1 MSKLITST
9 GFNSNHALPKPI
21 EAVERGQDYIKWGS
35 KNDYPFFLIDM
46 YGGSAWHQ
54 GILKTKTYY
63 IAGGGIEV
71 VSGQLEELIE
81 NKYSDFRL
89 DEVMKKCAFDFEL
102 FDAFAVCG
110 TWNKEGT
117 RVVRW
122 EHIDIDDIRMN
133 EDESMYYLSDDW
145 SARKQTPEKTNFREI
160 APLNMMRKSGK
171 FLIYYKSASKKS
183 KGELG
188 LYPKPNYSG
197 GLTAINTDYLISR
210 YHLFEI
216 SNGFKGGTL
225 INLANGQPQT
235 REEADAIRDQI
246 KGDTVSVEDANEVII
261 TFSDGNENAP
271 SVLSL
276 NGNDLADRYNLTEK
290 AVQQNILVAHS
301 ATNPLLFGIKTEGQ
315 LGGTTELLESY
326 EIFKSLYVQARQE
339 CLEYVLNKMVKL
351 SGLQGELRLKEA
363 KPVMI
368 EESVDNVQP
377 IADGEGN
384 TEEVVAET
392 GDVQGTALNGAQIS
406 SMVAIVEAVGL
417 GTLTPESA
425 VQVILASF
433 PLIAEEE
440 ARKIVGI
447 GNTPTSTLNEFRSAE
462 KDLKVFAEYG
472 ADKKNF
478 TVVRSISVSND
489 FTSADVAKMEQNNFG
504 MMFDAIGDIIAGL
517 SDLDK
522 NVLSML
528 IDGED
533 GGAISS
539 ALDAPLSDVAKSIDK
554 LTNLNLLVDGRTT
567 EIGQVII
574 DREDIDIEQYE
585 VRYSYEVKPGLGAEK
600 IPTTRPFCETL
611 IDLNK
616 MYLRSEIDLI
626 SGRIG
631 RDVWKYRG
639 GFYHNPKTQRTT
651 PYCRHEWKQ
660 SLVRKN
666 A

>member
-1 MSKLITST
+1 MNKTITST

-21 EAVERGQDYIKWGS
+21 EAVERGQDYVKWGS

-89 DEVMKKCAFDFEL
+89 DEVMKKCAFDFEM

-339 CLEYVLNKMVKL
+339 CLEYVMNKMVKL

-363 KPVMI
+363 KPVQ
-368 EESVDNVQP
+368 VQ
-377 IADGEGN
+377 
-384 TEEVVAET
+384 ET
-392 GDVQGTALNGAQIS
+392 PSQ
-406 SMVAIVEAVGL
+406 VE
-417 GTLTPESA
+417 
-425 VQVILASF
+425 
-433 PLIAEEE
+433 
-440 ARKIVGI
+440 
-447 GNTPTSTLNEFRSAE
+447 TSEQFRSAE